1 MKIFMMTL
9 DRHRR
14 PSSRVTV
21 GLSFALA
28 FATACG
34 EAPVREDELGELA
47 ETEDAIRACPGSAT
61 VEGIDVS
68 HWQGT
73 IDWSTVAATGKRFAI
88 FKATEGTTYV
98 DDTFAQN
105 WQGSKRA
112 GLIRGAYHYFRPAR
126 DPIAQANFFADVM
139 GPLGPGDLPPMLD
152 LEETDGL
159 SPSRVAAATRRFL
172 DHLQL
177 RTGRVPMIYTGY
189 YFWRDQV
196 GNPSGFS
203 HYPLVMAAYVRGCPL
218 VPDSWGRFTMWQYSS
233 TGRVGGIR
241 GNVDLDV
248 FDGDMNALVAL
259 AQGTV
264 QTPTPT
270 PTPEPQPPSST
281 PCGVATGTRVL
292 GHDQGIAS
300 CDGRY
305 FFVHQGDGNVVLY
318 TSSGRALWSTRTH
331 GRATESLVMQGDGNL
346 VLYAPGG
353 RAIWSTGTHGN
364 PGAFLA
370 VQDDGNVV
378 IYRPTGRALW
388 ATGTNR

>member
-1 MKIFMMTL
+1 MKTSEP
-9 DRHRR
+9 RR
-14 PSSRVTV
+14 PRIFSRAALALTV
-21 GLSFALA
+21 PLA

-34 EAPVREDELGELA
+34 EGPVREDELGELA
-47 ETEDAIRACPGSAT
+47 ESEDAVRACPGSAT

-68 HWQGT
+68 HWQGA
-73 IDWSTVAATGKRFAI
+73 IDWNAVAASGKRFAI
-88 FKATEGTTYV
+88 LKATEGTSYV
-98 DDTFAQN
+98 DDTFARN
-105 WQGSKRA
+105 WEGTKRA

-126 DPIAQANFFADVM
+126 DPIAQANHFADVM

-159 SPSRVAAATRRFL
+159 SPSRVADATRRFL

-189 YFWRDQV
+189 YFWRDQT

-233 TGRVGGIR
+233 TGRVPGIR

-248 FDGDMNALVAL
+248 FDGDLNALIAL
-259 AQGTV
+259 SQGTAPAPV
-264 QTPTPT
+264 QPTPQ
-270 PTPEPQPPSST
+270 PPPSST
-281 PCGVATGTRVL
+281 PCGVAVGTKVY
-292 GHDQGIAS
+292 GHNQGLTS

-305 FFVHQGDGNVVLY
+305 TFVHQGDGNVVLY
-318 TSSGRALWSTRTH
+318 APGGRALWATGTH
-331 GRATESLVMQGDGNL
+331 GRSTDALVMQDDGNL

-353 RAIWSTGTHGN
+353 RAIWSSRTHGN

-378 IYRPTGRALW
+378 IYRPSGRAIW